1 MLISEN
7 SKNIKIPLNSWRFFG
22 YLKIKLS
29 PAMMIQEIPRKIR
42 FGSILMHL
50 LFWVL
55 SLVLFVVLIFLTR
68 HFRLQAMDFQTAIN
82 IIITLLFL
90 AVSVY
95 INLLILLPLFFKKR
109 RYLLFS
115 LLEMS
120 NISLFICLNYFVSMA
135 FEGKHPNFLNEMVAE
150 FILVLVFLVITTLI
164 KFTRDSIDL
173 QDANLKIKEIEHENV
188 ESELRALKAQ
198 INPHFFFNTL
208 NSIYSLSL
216 DRSEKAPE
224 LILKLSELM
233 RYILYE
239 TRDDYVSMERQ
250 LDFLQNYIYLEQL
263 RTDEKIKI
271 EMEIKGKHTELM
283 IAPLLF
289 LPFIENAFKH
299 VVKEKDNPSFIRISF
314 DLTDPV
320 KISFCVKNKKYN
332 SPGPV
337 NGNNEGIGLA
347 NVRKRLN
354 LLYPSKH
361 ELKISDTSDVFEVE
375 LTLELP

>member
-1 MLISEN
+1 
-7 SKNIKIPLNSWRFFG
+7 
-22 YLKIKLS
+22 
-29 PAMMIQEIPRKIR
+29 MMIQEISHKIR
-42 FGSILMHL
+42 FSSILIHL

-68 HFRLQAMDFQTAIN
+68 HFRLQAMDFQTALN
-82 IIITLLFL
+82 IILTLGFL

-115 LLEMS
+115 LLEVL
-120 NISLFICLNYFVSMA
+120 NIALFICLNYFVSMA
-135 FEGKHPNFLNEMVAE
+135 FEGKHPNFVNEMIAE
-150 FILVLVFLVITTLI
+150 FILVLVFLVITTLM
-164 KFTRDSIDL
+164 KFTRDSLAL
-173 QDANLKIKEIEHENV
+173 QDANLRIKEIERENMI
-188 ESELRALKAQ
+188 SELRALKAQ

-216 DRSEKAPE
+216 DRSEKTPE

-250 LDFLQNYIYLEQL
+250 LDFLQNYIYLEQI
-263 RTDEKIKI
+263 RTEEKIKI
-271 EMEIKGKHTELM
+271 EMKVKGEHMGLM
-283 IAPLLF
+283 VASLLF
-289 LPFIENAFKH
+289 VPFIENAFKH
-299 VVKEKDNPSFIRISF
+299 VGKEKDNPSFIRISF
-314 DLTDPV
+314 DLTLPD
-320 KISFCVKNKKYN
+320 KIFFTVKNNKYN
-332 SPGPV
+332 STEPV
-337 NGNNEGIGLA
+337 NGNNERIGLA

-361 ELKISDTSDVFEVE
+361 ELIISDTGDVFEVR
-375 LTLELP
+375 LILDLS

>member
-1 MLISEN
+1 
-7 SKNIKIPLNSWRFFG
+7 
-22 YLKIKLS
+22 
-29 PAMMIQEIPRKIR
+29 MIQDIPRKIR
-42 FGSILMHL
+42 IGNILLHL
-50 LFWVL
+50 LFWML

-82 IIITLLFL
+82 IILTLLLL

-95 INLLILLPLFFKKR
+95 INLLILLPLFFKTR

-120 NISLFICLNYFVSMA
+120 NIALFICLNYFISLA

-164 KFTRDSIDL
+164 KFTRDSIAL
-173 QDANLKIKEIEHENV
+173 QDANLRIKEIEREKM
-188 ESELRALKAQ
+188 ESELHALKAQ

-216 DRSEKAPE
+216 DQSEKTPE

-239 TRDDYVSMERQ
+239 TREDHISMQRQ
-250 LDFLQNYIYLEQL
+250 LEFLQSYIYLEQL
-263 RTDEKIKI
+263 RTDEKVKT
-271 EMEIKGKHTELM
+271 EMEIIGDHMDLM
-283 IAPLLF
+283 VAPLLF
-289 LPFIENAFKH
+289 IPFIENAFKH
-299 VVKEKDNPSFIRISF
+299 VAKEKDNPSFIRITF
-314 DLTDPV
+314 DLTHLD
-320 KISFCVKNKKYN
+320 KIVFTVKNKKYN
-332 SPGPV
+332 PTGPV
-337 NGNNEGIGLA
+337 DRKKEGIGLS

-361 ELKISDTSDVFEVE
+361 ELKISDSGDVFEVR
-375 LTLELP
+375 LTLELI

>member
-1 MLISEN
+1 
-7 SKNIKIPLNSWRFFG
+7 
-22 YLKIKLS
+22 
-29 PAMMIQEIPRKIR
+29 MIIQGIPRKIH
-42 FGSILMHL
+42 FTSILLHL

-68 HFRLQAMDFQTAIN
+68 HFRLQAMDFQTAVN

-95 INLLILLPLFFKKR
+95 INLLVLLPLFFNKR

-115 LLEMS
+115 LLEML
-120 NISLFICLNYFVSMA
+120 NIALFICLNYFVSMA

-150 FILVLVFLVITTLI
+150 FFLVLVFLVITTLI
-164 KFTRDSIDL
+164 KFTRDSIAL
-173 QDANLKIKEIEHENV
+173 QDATLRIREIERENV

-208 NSIYSLSL
+208 NSIYSISL
-216 DRSEKAPE
+216 DRAEKAPE
-224 LILKLSELM
+224 LILRLSELM
-233 RYILYE
+233 RHILYE

-250 LDFLQNYIYLEQL
+250 LNFLQNYIYLEQL

-271 EMEIKGKHTELM
+271 EMEIKGNHTDLM
-283 IAPLLF
+283 VAPLLF
-289 LPFIENAFKH
+289 VPFIENAFKH
-299 VVKEKDNPSFIRISF
+299 VAREKDNLSFIRISF
-314 DLTDPV
+314 DLSHPD
-320 KISFCVKNKKYN
+320 KISFFIKNKKDKT
-332 SPGPV
+332 PDPV
-337 NGNNEGIGLA
+337 RKTNVGIGLA

-361 ELKISDTSDVFEVE
+361 ELIISDAGDVYEVN
-375 LTLELP
+375 LTLQLS

>member
-1 MLISEN
+1 
-7 SKNIKIPLNSWRFFG
+7 
-22 YLKIKLS
+22 
-29 PAMMIQEIPRKIR
+29 MMIQEIPRKVR

-150 FILVLVFLVITTLI
+150 FILVLMFLVITTLI

-173 QDANLKIKEIEHENV
+173 QDANLRIKEIERVNV

-289 LPFIENAFKH
+289 IPFVENAFKH
-299 VVKEKDNPSFIRISF
+299 VVKEKDNPSFIRILF
-314 DLTDPV
+314 DLSHQD
-320 KISFCVKNKKYN
+320 KISFSIKNKKYN
-332 SPGPV
+332 FPGQV
-337 NGNNEGIGLA
+337 NGNSEGIGLA

-361 ELKISDTSDVFEVE
+361 ELKISDTGDVFEVE
-375 LTLELP
+375 LTLELS

>member
-1 MLISEN
+1 
-7 SKNIKIPLNSWRFFG
+7 
-22 YLKIKLS
+22 
-29 PAMMIQEIPRKIR
+29 MMIHEIPRKIR
-42 FGSILMHL
+42 FGSILLHL

-173 QDANLKIKEIEHENV
+173 QDANLRIKEIERENV

-289 LPFIENAFKH
+289 IPFVENAFKH

-314 DLTDPV
+314 DLSHPD
-320 KISFCVKNKKYN
+320 KISFSVKNKKYN
-332 SPGPV
+332 FPGPV

-361 ELKISDTSDVFEVE
+361 ELKISDTGDVFEVE
-375 LTLELP
+375 LTLELS

>member
-1 MLISEN
+1 
-7 SKNIKIPLNSWRFFG
+7 
-22 YLKIKLS
+22 
-29 PAMMIQEIPRKIR
+29 MMIQEIPRKI
-42 FGSILMHL
+42 GITSILLHL

-55 SLVLFVVLIFLTR
+55 SLVLFVVLIFITR
-68 HFRLQAMDFQTAIN
+68 HFRLQAMDFQTAVN
-82 IIITLLFL
+82 IIITLMFL

-120 NISLFICLNYFVSMA
+120 NIALFICLNYFVSMA
-135 FEGKHPNFLNEMVAE
+135 FEGKHPNILNEMVAE
-150 FILVLVFLVITTLI
+150 FLLVLVFLVITTLI
-164 KFTRDSIDL
+164 KFTRDSIAL
-173 QDANLKIKEIEHENV
+173 QDANLRIKEIERENV

-216 DRSEKAPE
+216 DRSEKVPE

-239 TRDDYVSMERQ
+239 TSDDYVSMERQ

-271 EMEIKGKHTELM
+271 EMEIKGEHTELM
-283 IAPLLF
+283 VVPLLF
-289 LPFIENAFKH
+289 VPFIENAFKH

-314 DLTDPV
+314 NLTDPV
-320 KISFCVKNKKYN
+320 KLSFSVKNKKFN
-332 SPGPV
+332 SPRPV

-354 LLYPSKH
+354 LLYPLKH
-361 ELKISDTSDVFEVE
+361 ELTISDTGDVFEVK
-375 LTLELP
+375 LTLELS

>member
-1 MLISEN
+1 
-7 SKNIKIPLNSWRFFG
+7 
-22 YLKIKLS
+22 
-29 PAMMIQEIPRKIR
+29 MIQEFPRKIR
-42 FGSILMHL
+42 FTSILLHL
-50 LFWVL
+50 LFWLL

-68 HFRLQAMDFQTAIN
+68 HFRLQAMDFQTAVN

-95 INLLILLPLFFKKR
+95 INLIILLPIFFKKR

-115 LLEMS
+115 LLEIS
-120 NISLFICLNYFVSMA
+120 NIALFIGLNYLVSMA
-135 FEGKHPNFLNEMVAE
+135 FEGKNPNFLNEMVAE
-150 FILVLVFLVITTLI
+150 FLLVLVFLVITTLI
-164 KFTRDSIDL
+164 KFTRDSIAL
-173 QDANLKIKEIEHENV
+173 QDANLKIKEIERENV

-239 TRDDYVSMERQ
+239 TRDDFVSMKRQ
-250 LDFLQNYIYLEQL
+250 LIFLQNYIYLERL
-263 RTDEKIKI
+263 RTDEKLII
-271 EMEIKGKHTELM
+271 ELEIKGEHTELM
-283 IAPLLF
+283 VAPLLF
-289 LPFIENAFKH
+289 VPFIENAFKH
-299 VVKEKDNPSFIRISF
+299 VVKEQDNPSFIRISF
-314 DLTDPV
+314 DLTDPDRL
-320 KISFCVKNKKYN
+320 SFSVRNKKYN

-337 NGNNEGIGLA
+337 NGNQEGIGLT

-354 LLYPSKH
+354 LLYPRKH
-361 ELKISDTSDVFEVE
+361 ILEISDTGDVFEVM
-375 LTLELP
+375 LKLELL

>member
-1 MLISEN
+1 MI
-7 SKNIKIPLNSWRFFG
+7 
-22 YLKIKLS
+22 
-29 PAMMIQEIPRKIR
+29 IQEIPRKIR
-42 FGSILMHL
+42 FTSILLHI

-55 SLVLFVVLIFLTR
+55 SLILFVVLIFLTR
-68 HFRLQAMDFQTAIN
+68 HFRLQAMDFQTAVN

-95 INLLILLPLFFKKR
+95 INLLILLPLFFKKHR
-109 RYLLFS
+109 FLLFS
-115 LLEMS
+115 LLEMA
-120 NISLFICLNYFVSMA
+120 NIALFICLNYFISMI
-135 FEGKHPNFLNEMVAE
+135 FEGKHPNILNEMVAE
-150 FILVLVFLVITTLI
+150 FLLVLVFLVITTLI
-164 KFTRDSIDL
+164 KFTRDSIAL
-173 QDANLKIKEIEHENV
+173 QDANLKIKEIERENV

-216 DRSEKAPE
+216 DKSEKAPE

-271 EMEIKGKHTELM
+271 EMEIKGEHTELM

-289 LPFIENAFKH
+289 VPFIENAFKH

-314 DLTDPV
+314 DLSDPG
-320 KISFCVKNKKYN
+320 KLSFSVKNKKY
-332 SPGPV
+332 SSSGQA

-361 ELKISDTSDVFEVE
+361 VLEISDPGDVFEVM
-375 LTLELP
+375 LTLELS

>member
-1 MLISEN
+1 
-7 SKNIKIPLNSWRFFG
+7 
-22 YLKIKLS
+22 
-29 PAMMIQEIPRKIR
+29 MIQEFPRKIR
-42 FGSILMHL
+42 FSSILMHL
-50 LFWVL
+50 IFWLL

-82 IIITLLFL
+82 IIVTLVLL

-95 INLLILLPLFFKKR
+95 INLLILLPLFFEKR
-109 RYLLFS
+109 RYIFFTA
-115 LLEMS
+115 LELM
-120 NISLFICLNYFVSMA
+120 NILLFICLNYLVSMA

-164 KFTRDSIDL
+164 KFTRDSIAL
-173 QDANLKIKEIEHENV
+173 QVANLRIKEIERGKV
-188 ESELRALKAQ
+188 VSELQALKAQ

-216 DRSEKAPE
+216 DRSEKTPE

-239 TRDDYVSMERQ
+239 TRDELVSMHRQ
-250 LDFLQNYIYLEQL
+250 LEFLQSYIYLEKL

-271 EMEIKGKHTELM
+271 EMKITGEHTEM
-283 IAPLLF
+283 MVAPLLF
-289 LPFIENAFKH
+289 VPFIENAFKY
-299 VVKEKDNPSFIRISF
+299 VVKENDTLSFIRISF
-314 DLTDPV
+314 DLTSPERV
-320 KISFCVKNKKYN
+320 IFNVTNKKYN
-332 SPGPV
+332 LPGKANV
-337 NGNNEGIGLA
+337 NKDGIGLA

-361 ELKISDTSDVFEVE
+361 ELKLSDAGDVFDVS
-375 LTLELP
+375 LTLELL